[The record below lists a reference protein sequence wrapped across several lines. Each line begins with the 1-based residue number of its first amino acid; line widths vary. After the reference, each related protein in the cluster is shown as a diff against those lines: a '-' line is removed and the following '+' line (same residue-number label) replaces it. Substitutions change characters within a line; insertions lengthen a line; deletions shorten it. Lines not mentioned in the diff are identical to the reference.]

1 MIDNPN
7 TVYISIGQFF
17 ELHNVDK
24 SAALNVIPD
33 FFEKNELFRE
43 VANCIESG
51 NYSLKFKQM
60 GQTDDGPI
68 VWLDV
73 ILNTENIINQNIKE
87 VVIDFEISDLVNGG
101 NKCYQ
106 KVLYKLDKSKEK
118 WKEDIV
124 FVNDEFL
131 FDVLGIEIPITASV
145 FNKIQLRIIK

>member
-33 FFEKNELFRE
+33 FFEKNKLFRE

-73 ILNTENIINQNIKE
+73 ILNTENIINANIKE

-131 FDVLGIEIPITASV
+131 FDVLGIEIPINAPV